1 MNRVQ
6 YRCRL
11 SGSDLPQTYEA
22 LPFQAMSQYYD
33 DQDHYAVLG
42 VSPNANEREIRKQY
56 LKLSLEHHP
65 DKNLDD
71 PQAAQAAFIC
81 IGQAYQVLSDPV
93 KRAEYD
99 KIYRLRGFHSAAPKQ
114 QRPNTGNGGSGFA
127 TGFTGSGNTD
137 SSGYN
142 AYATNQNTRPQQQ
155 QQQQQQQ
162 YASYKEAFEATMAD
176 LSEDELRDVTG
187 AAATLG
193 GIVGAILGSR
203 LFKDHHPLLRDVG
216 TSVASAMA
224 SQAAASVVKTAH
236 TRSVQ
241 KAMAIQEQRERVAR
255 GEPIIEDK
263 KPDQSIGKHLQEI
276 ILEVVQNSA
285 KEVGNS
291 IQQAAD
297 NMMANNRKNKSAGR
311 Q

>member
-1 MNRVQ
+1 MNRVR
-6 YRCRL
+6 YRDGL
-11 SGSDLPQTYEA
+11 SVKHAVLTINTR
-22 LPFQAMSQYYD
+22 MSQYYD

-71 PQAAQAAFIC
+71 PEAAQAAFVC

-93 KRAEYD
+93 QRAEYD

-114 QRPNTGNGGSGFA
+114 RPNARPTSNGSAPNGGSGFA
-127 TGFTGSGNTD
+127 SEFASSGNTD

-142 AYATNQNTRPQQQ
+142 TYATNQTTKP
-155 QQQQQQQ
+155 QQQQQ
-162 YASYKEAFEATMAD
+162 YATYKEAFEATMAD

-203 LFKDHHPLLRDVG
+203 LFKDHPLLRDVG
-216 TSVASAMA
+216 ASVTSAVA
-224 SQAAASVVKTAH
+224 SQAAASVVRAAH
-236 TRSVQ
+236 TKSVQ
-241 KAMAIQEQRERVAR
+241 KAMAIQDQRERVAR

-263 KPDQSIGKHLQEI
+263 KPDNQSIGEHLKEI

-285 KEVGNS
+285 KEVGNT
-291 IQQAAD
+291 IQQAAVD
-297 NMMANNRKNKSAGR
+297 MMTNRRKKTSTGR